1 METDRDTSLQSWEFL
16 TFFLPRLD
24 TGRYRMLD
32 CAQFYGNERE
42 VGDAWRRSRFDREEL
57 YIASKVSIATG
68 RHGGDSTPR
77 ARFERAERSSER
89 RPGDAIASAR
99 RGRPERWSLARARAN
114 SSGHPIESSRVKRGA
129 WRRWPTSHP
138 RAAQVWTDAVYR
150 GRGAVRAQIDA
161 SLREFAGARRKKRG
175 LRLVRRAGT
184 PRQHVAPRGR
194 ARVAED
200 RRASSR
206 RARHLPRRAPSGDL
220 GTDYL
225 DLYLVHWPVPG
236 KHVDAYLEL
245 QEAQRAG
252 NRAGKE

>member
-89 RPGDAIASAR
+89 RPGDA
-99 RGRPERWSLARARAN
+99 
-114 SSGHPIESSRVKRGA
+114 IESSRVKRGA